1 MASKFKLKWWLVQKS
16 DWEKGLVYS
25 KNIYTNEIMEDIMVP
40 SVGAIFNFSQSFS
53 LNMIT
58 FKINKDMIVKEIN
71 KTFKEYMYLCHTNY
85 I

>member
-1 MASKFKLKWWLVQKS
+1 
-16 DWEKGLVYS
+16 
-25 KNIYTNEIMEDIMVP
+25 MEDIMVP